1 MIYSGDINDI
11 IKMIKHIQV
20 EYNMSNNDI
29 AANLGKSKQTV
40 SNLLNGRQTN
50 ITLDTLLNLCNAVDC
65 ELEINIKRKED

>member
-20 EYNMSNNDI
+20 EYNISNNDI

-50 ITLDTLLNLCNAVDC
+50 ITLDTLLKLCNAVDC

>member
-20 EYNMSNNDI
+20 EYNISNNDI

>member
-20 EYNMSNNDI
+20 EYNISNNDI

-65 ELEINIKRKED
+65 ELEINVKRKED

>member
-1 MIYSGDINDI
+1 MIYRGDINDI

-20 EYNMSNNDI
+20 EYNISNNDI
-29 AANLGKSKQTV
+29 ADNLGKSKQTV